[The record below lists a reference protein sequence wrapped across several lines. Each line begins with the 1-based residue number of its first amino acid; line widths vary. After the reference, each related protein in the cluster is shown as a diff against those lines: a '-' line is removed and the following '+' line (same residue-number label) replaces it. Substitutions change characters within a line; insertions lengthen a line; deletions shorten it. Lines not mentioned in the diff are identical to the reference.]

1 MICLIL
7 ALILVLP
14 TLASCKGEMP
24 DGGETSLTEST
35 AKPSVEDT
43 SEQGGDSN
51 AESETDTESDTV
63 GGANVELEGEHA
75 DLISHSHHGFLVDV
89 GDSKAIANYISSIA
103 DDSNLAY
110 RLGNEAQSVYNRL
123 SVDKISKQWIE
134 ILKNFE

>member
-1 MICLIL
+1 MMKKHFSMICLIL

-63 GGANVELEGEHA
+63 GGAT
-75 DLISHSHHGFLVDV
+75 
-89 GDSKAIANYISSIA
+89 
-103 DDSNLAY
+103 
-110 RLGNEAQSVYNRL
+110 
-123 SVDKISKQWIE
+123 E
-134 ILKNFE
+134 I